1 MAEHKVPGDKRNGSV
16 LVASALRQEMERDDR
31 VIVFGEDVAGLG
43 GVFGATRQLARTF
56 GPGRVFDTPISETA
70 FVGMSV
76 GAAQSGL
83 RPVVELMFADFV
95 GVCFDQVANQMA
107 KNHYMSGGVVTVP
120 LVLRS
125 AVGCIGAAAQHSQVL
140 SGTFGH
146 IPGLKVVMPATPGDL
161 QSLLVTA
168 VRDDDP
174 VVFLEHKKLL
184 KTRAEDL
191 AYNDAVAPGTPIEP
205 APLGQIRRLR
215 TGGDVTV
222 IASGWMVQESLLAA
236 EALSSQSTSV
246 GVVDVRS
253 LVPLDRDGLAEI
265 AAASDRILIVD
276 EDYLRYGLTGEII
289 ASIVERLGKGAPRLA
304 RLAPDVPVPASRV
317 LEQQVVPD
325 VTSISAAI
333 HRLLAQA

>member
-125 AVGCIGAAAQHSQVL
+125 AVGCIGSAAQHSQVL

-174 VVFLEHKKLL
+174 VVF
-184 KTRAEDL
+184 RAQEV
-191 AYNDAVAPGTPIEP
+191 AQDAC
-205 APLGQIRRLR
+205 
-215 TGGDVTV
+215 
-222 IASGWMVQESLLAA
+222 
-236 EALSSQSTSV
+236 
-246 GVVDVRS
+246 
-253 LVPLDRDGLAEI
+253 
-265 AAASDRILIVD
+265 
-276 EDYLRYGLTGEII
+276 
-289 ASIVERLGKGAPRLA
+289 
-304 RLAPDVPVPASRV
+304 
-317 LEQQVVPD
+317 
-325 VTSISAAI
+325 
-333 HRLLAQA
+333 